1 MKRHR
6 QTFPG
11 ASVSFRQTPT
21 EKDDAFRKTYK
32 PEGDDRRVRDENS
45 KPFNRDGGNR
55 RDFRGDGQGKRN
67 FSAGRRP
74 VSGLGKSRADISRQT
89 EKLFAKPKRQTKSPG
104 YPGDFV

>member
-11 ASVSFRQTPT
+11 ASVSFRQTPA

-74 VSGLGKSRADISRQT
+74 VSGFGK
-89 EKLFAKPKRQTKSPG
+89 KPGGHKPTNGKAFRKA
-104 YPGDFV
+104 